1 MCSLKVYP
9 HCITYGRAGLI
20 SILFV
25 SSCASE
31 ISRGYHFRSFARFGL
46 WRRTW
51 TPLLRPLTAP
61 LETPRL
67 PLQDRVLVICINLA
81 GGASLSDEN
90 VFNRDHHVRRLAF
103 GLLKWC
109 VSLHLYCIYVHT

>member
-1 MCSLKVYP
+1 MPS
-9 HCITYGRAGLI
+9 
-20 SILFV
+20 LFV
-25 SSCASE
+25 PSCASK
-31 ISRGYHFRSFARFGL
+31 ISRGYHFRSFAKLAL

-61 LETPRL
+61 LETLRL
-67 PLQDRVLVICINLA
+67 PLQDRVFVVCDLA

-109 VSLHLYCIYVHT
+109 VSLSAFLTPG